1 MARKKFEVG
10 ALVVSGDGR
19 RLGTVKELAE
29 DCFKLERKVLP
40 DYWLAMEYVDH
51 AGDGLV
57 QMILTKEGIYAA
69 RVDAPPQTPGT

>member
-1 MARKKFEVG
+1 MARLNFEVG
-10 ALVVSGDGR
+10 ALVVSGDGIQ
-19 RLGTVKELAE
+19 LGTLKELAT
-29 DCFKLERKVLP
+29 DRFKVERRVLP

-69 RVDAPPQTPGT
+69 RVDAPRPTTGA

>member
-1 MARKKFEVG
+1 MKLEVG
-10 ALVVSGDGR
+10 ALVVSGDGQ

-29 DCFKLERKVLP
+29 DCFRLERKVLP

-57 QMILTKEGIYAA
+57 QMILTRQAIHAA
-69 RVDAPPQTPGT
+69 RVDAPPQTPGI

>member
-1 MARKKFEVG
+1 MARLNFEVG

-19 RLGTVKELAE
+19 QLGTLKELAT
-29 DCFKLERKVLP
+29 DRFKVERKVLP

-57 QMILTKEGIYAA
+57 QMILTKEGIHAA
-69 RVDAPPQTPGT
+69 RVDAPPPRTGA